1 MTRCVISWGL
11 ACFKLGKAC
20 FKLTALDESTNK
32 EDEGHTHRLVFV
44 RQGRKILKN
53 CKRDDY

>member
-1 MTRCVISWGL
+1 MRH
-11 ACFKLGKAC
+11 FLGIREAC

-32 EDEGHTHRLVFV
+32 EDGVHTHRFVIV

>member
-1 MTRCVISWGL
+1 MRH
-11 ACFKLGKAC
+11 FLGFREAC

-32 EDEGHTHRLVFV
+32 EDGGHTHRLVFV